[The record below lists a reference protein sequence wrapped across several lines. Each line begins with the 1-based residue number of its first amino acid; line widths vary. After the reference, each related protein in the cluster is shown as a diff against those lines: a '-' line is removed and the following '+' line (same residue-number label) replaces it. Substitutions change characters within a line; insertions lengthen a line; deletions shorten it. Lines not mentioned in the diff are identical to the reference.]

1 MISIKKLSPTPT
13 PRRISMPVSIRSAA
27 ALAIALVA
35 VTGCKKKPETTP
47 APVTAA
53 PPVRTPG
60 PNQDSIAAAERAREA
75 ARAAAAAAEEARR
88 NASALA
94 EVRNTLI
101 QVIYFD
107 FDKDEI
113 RDDQRMALDAKVP
126 ILTANPNVRIRI
138 AGHTDSR
145 GSDEYNLALGQR
157 RSASAKRYLVSRGIA
172 DGRIDVVSFG
182 KERPVAQGENEE
194 AWAKNRRDE
203 FEIVAGGEN
212 LRVPK

>member
-1 MISIKKLSPTPT
+1 
-13 PRRISMPVSIRSAA
+13 MPVSLRSAA
-27 ALAIALVA
+27 ALLMALVA
-35 VTGCKKKPETTP
+35 VTSCKKKPETTP
-47 APVTAA
+47 APVPVA

-60 PNQDSIAAAERAREA
+60 PNQDSIAAERAKEA

-88 NASALA
+88 NAAALA
-94 EVRNTLI
+94 ETRNTLM

-107 FDKDEI
+107 YDKDEI
-113 RDDQRMALDAKVP
+113 RDDQRVALDAKVP

-182 KERPVAQGENEE
+182 KERPLAPGENEE

>member
-1 MISIKKLSPTPT
+1 
-13 PRRISMPVSIRSAA
+13 MPVSIRSAA
-27 ALAIALVA
+27 ALAMALVA
-35 VTGCKKKPETTP
+35 VTSCKKKPETAP

-75 ARAAAAAAEEARR
+75 ARAAAAAADEARR
-88 NASALA
+88 NAAALA
-94 EVRNTLI
+94 EARNALM
-101 QVIYFD
+101 QAIYFD
-107 FDKDEI
+107 YDKDEI

-126 ILTANPNVRIRI
+126 ILTANPAVRIRI

-157 RSASAKRYLVSRGIA
+157 RSASAKRYLASRGIA
-172 DGRIDVVSFG
+172 EGRIDVVSFG
-182 KERPVAQGENEE
+182 KERPAAQGENEE

-203 FEIVAGGEN
+203 FEIVAGGETI
-212 LRVPK
+212 RVPK